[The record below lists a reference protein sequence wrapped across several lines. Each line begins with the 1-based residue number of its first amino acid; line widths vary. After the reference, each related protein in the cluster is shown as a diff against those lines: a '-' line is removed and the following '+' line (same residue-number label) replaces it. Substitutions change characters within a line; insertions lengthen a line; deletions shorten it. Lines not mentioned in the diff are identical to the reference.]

1 MFSSF
6 MFETFIRHF
15 LFSFSLK
22 SMSEKVC
29 QIKRGWQQGVPRG
42 NISGH
47 QDLHWGP
54 GQEDCH
60 IPHLIWG
67 GGHHFW
73 WWRWISGCN
82 KTLHD
87 YNQETSYSNNQ
98 WWVKLAVNRKLQFV
112 ICEVVIMGL
121 VLCRSNLWCCIWWIL
136 WRNPFQISFSGKS
149 TLISFLLCQIS
160 FFVLYLACD
169 CRSFW
174 LFQEDVSSY
183 LQLLCLAENMR
194 TDSKDLSCLL
204 DWNRCD
210 IRQSLL
216 HLQFWACSGGGQ
228 QVHRPLPSSGKD
240 MTLKMYTKTLGCI
253 S

>member
-1 MFSSF
+1 

-29 QIKRGWQQGVPRG
+29 QSKRGWQQGVPRG

-47 QDLHWGP
+47 QDLHWRP
-54 GQEDCH
+54 RQEDCH

-98 WWVKLAVNRKLQFV
+98 WWVKLAQLGSEQKVTVCDMWISYHGTCFV
-112 ICEVVIMGL
+112 QIQSL
-121 VLCRSNLWCCIWWIL
+121 VLHLMDTLRKSISNL
-136 WRNPFQISFSGKS
+136 
-149 TLISFLLCQIS
+149 
-160 FFVLYLACD
+160 
-169 CRSFW
+169 
-174 LFQEDVSSY
+174 
-183 LQLLCLAENMR
+183 LQ
-194 TDSKDLSCLL
+194 
-204 DWNRCD
+204 W
-210 IRQSLL
+210 
-216 HLQFWACSGGGQ
+216 
-228 QVHRPLPSSGKD
+228 
-240 MTLKMYTKTLGCI
+240 
-253 S
+253 